1 MDPLSRG
8 KYGNL
13 EILPE
18 MQILD
23 AISNLQSEKIS
34 IQPHRAK
41 IKWQNLKFLKVAKVT
56 PRAKVTPI
64 DGML

>member
-1 MDPLSRG
+1 MDPLSRV
-8 KYGNL
+8 KYWNW

-34 IQPHRAK
+34 IQPHKAK
-41 IKWQNLKFLKVAKVT
+41 
-56 PRAKVTPI
+56 
-64 DGML
+64 

>member
-1 MDPLSRG
+1 MDPLSRV
-8 KYGNL
+8 KYGNW

-23 AISNLQSEKIS
+23 AISNLQSERVS

-41 IKWQNLKFLKVAKVT
+41 
-56 PRAKVTPI
+56 
-64 DGML
+64 